1 MKPNKLSNPSL
12 VSLIRRLMRE
22 TATYRILHEG
32 RESPDGPLLRAAMDE
47 ATKRN
52 ITIEHPELT

>member
-1 MKPNKLSNPSL
+1 
-12 VSLIRRLMRE
+12 MRE